1 MKYALM
7 VRNDDLS
14 KKTALKIKESLQ
26 NFFIYDEKNEDE
38 IVILLAEF
46 ILYNGYR

>member
-14 KKTALKIKESLQ
+14 KNSFEKLKKVYKTFYL
-26 NFFIYDEKNEDE
+26 
-38 IVILLAEF
+38 
-46 ILYNGYR
+46 